1 MVSGFV
7 DFWSFVCV
15 CVCVCV
21 MDMLLVSSSP
31 HLNAV
36 LGPAGSLGTVLARK
50 DVGRI

>member
-1 MVSGFV
+1 VGLSIFGLL
-7 DFWSFVCV
+7 CV

>member
-15 CVCVCV
+15 CV
-21 MDMLLVSSSP
+21 MAMLLVSSSP

>member
-15 CVCVCV
+15 CV
-21 MDMLLVSSSP
+21 MAMLLVSSP

-36 LGPAGSLGTVLARK
+36 LGPAGSLGTVLVRK